1 MDNLFCLVSTT
12 PYHFTR
18 ERRKTKKVIFAI
30 AVYTMQRFK
39 QILSKYKW
47 PIIAILGV
55 LVIDQA
61 IKLYIKTHYYLGEE
75 YKVAGDW
82 FILHFTENP
91 GMAFGMQLGGNWGK
105 LALSVLRIFAA
116 IFGVYYIIKI
126 TRKGEHTGYIICVSM
141 ILAGAVG
148 NILDSM
154 FYGLIF
160 DQGTTLDMQ
169 TGEYVGYY
177 GLAEY
182 SSQGYSSFLHGCVV
196 DMFYFPLVSG
206 TFPDWFPIW
215 GGEPFEFFRPVFN
228 FADAS
233 ISVGV
238 FLILIFQKKFFKPK
252 DKEDENEAPSKE
264 ISAQA

>member
-1 MDNLFCLVSTT
+1 MF
-12 PYHFTR
+12 
-18 ERRKTKKVIFAI
+18 
-30 AVYTMQRFK
+30 QRIT
-39 QILSKYKW
+39 QILKKYKY
-47 PIIAILGV
+47 PIITILGV
-55 LVIDQA
+55 LFIDQA
-61 IKLYIKTHYYLGEE
+61 IKLYIKTHYFLGEE

-91 GMAFGMQLGGNWGK
+91 GMAFGMQLGGNFGK
-105 LALSVLRIFAA
+105 LTLSVLRIFAA
-116 IFGVYYIIKI
+116 IFGIYYIIKI
-126 TRKGEHTGYIICVSM
+126 TRKGEHMGYIICVSM

-160 DQGTTLDMQ
+160 DQGTTLDMA

-182 SSQGYSSFLHGCVV
+182 SSNGYSSFLHGCVV
-196 DMFYFPLVSG
+196 DMFYFPIISG
-206 TFPDWFPIW
+206 TFPDWVPFW

-233 ISVGV
+233 ISMGV
-238 FLILIFQKKFFKPK
+238 FFILIFQKRFFKPK
-252 DKEDENEAPSKE
+252 EVKEEETTVSNKTTTEV
-264 ISAQA
+264 